1 MGSDEKSIAELL
13 KRAPPADIDGVRVQP
28 LKLLPNERGRLM
40 EVQRSDDP
48 GFPGYAQSY
57 ITSTHA
63 GVVKAWYRHA
73 RQVDQM
79 TVVTGLLKLVLYD
92 AREGSPTRGRLN
104 EIVMGEVAPRLVLI
118 PPGVWHGFQ
127 AIGRETFCLH
137 LNTEAWR
144 PEDTDEER
152 LPADDPSVP
161 YQW

>member
-1 MGSDEKSIAELL
+1 MEGGDESIEELL
-13 KRAPPADIDGVRVQP
+13 KRAPPADIHGVRVHP

-40 EVQRSDDP
+40 EVQRSDEP

-57 ITSTHA
+57 ITSTLP
-63 GVVKAWYRHA
+63 GVIKAWYRHH

-92 AREGSPTRGRLN
+92 GRDDSPTRGRLN
-104 EIVMGEVAPRLVLI
+104 EIIIGEVAPRLVLI

-137 LNTEAWR
+137 LNTVAWKA
-144 PEDTDEER
+144 EDTDEDR
-152 LPADDPSVP
+152 LPVDDPSIP
-161 YQW
+161 YKW